1 MTKTDKAKAK
11 AVAAFRTHETG
22 GGKLTPFAG
31 YDVIAQNE
39 DKSYGGADNDSGV
52 NPIPVGQIE
61 KAPHGGLVSRGSSK
75 KAGEIPGPSVSS
87 PWPRRRPQA
96 RASHA

>member
-1 MTKTDKAKAK
+1 MTKIDKAKAK

-39 DKSYGGADNDSGV
+39 DKSYGGADNDFGV
-52 NPIPVGQIE
+52 NSVLVGQG
-61 KAPHGGLVSRGSSK
+61 KRPTWGLRVAWLEQKSRGD
-75 KAGEIPGPSVSS
+75 
-87 PWPRRRPQA
+87 PRP
-96 RASHA
+96 